1 MVAPCH
7 SSKCTVPRYKAFSVS
22 ERALRGAVGFSFVRK
37 SGNQEIR
44 IHLGGGDDG
53 DGDGD
58 DGDGGGGEEEEEE
71 ATTCPA
77 WR

>member
-1 MVAPCH
+1 M
-7 SSKCTVPRYKAFSVS
+7 
-22 ERALRGAVGFSFVRK
+22 RGAVGFSFVRK

-71 ATTCPA
+71 ATTGPA